1 MFVKGGFG
9 PLVQTLKD
17 PCGNFVTNNLSAKKW
32 FLKGKLFL
40 ENVFKRKVQDFDQ
53 KGKLIQNAV
62 QVNKNA
68 VVPASKSST
77 ISRFASRYAVATVAR
92 ELRNRAGMKHVL
104 FITLINDL

>member
-17 PCGNFVTNNLSAKKW
+17 PCGNFLTNNLSTKKW

-40 ENVFKRKVQDFDQ
+40 ENIFKRRVQDFDQ

-62 QVNKNA
+62 QINKNA
-68 VVPASKSST
+68 LVPASKSSST

-104 FITLINDL
+104 FIT